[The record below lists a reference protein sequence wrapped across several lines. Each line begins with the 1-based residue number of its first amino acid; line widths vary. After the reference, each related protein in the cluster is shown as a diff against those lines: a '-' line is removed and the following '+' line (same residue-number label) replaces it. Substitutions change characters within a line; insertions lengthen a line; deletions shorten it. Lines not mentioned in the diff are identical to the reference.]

1 MGLLRQNRPAA
12 AGRCATVDPRRYSSE
27 GKGGEDPRHE
37 AANPMRKHGPWTI
50 THSQLVYQDPWLSL
64 NRDECIRPDGA
75 PGSYSTVHLK
85 PGVCVLAVEQP
96 WVYLTQEFHY
106 AVGRETIEGVSG
118 GIEADET
125 AEQAARRE
133 LREEL
138 GIEADRWEHL
148 GQVDPFTAAV
158 YSPTQLWIASQL
170 RFVPR
175 ALEGTEVIQTV
186 RAPVEQAV
194 KWVEEGTISHAPTCV
209 LLLRWALR
217 AARSTAPS
225 LALLPMLVGS
235 LLAGSMLVGSML
247 VGPGRAEPPTTV
259 SPATGVSAAAGASA
273 EVAPPA
279 PSATRRLVESLVESL
294 VEGDYSQARQ
304 LLAPLPSDQQWEL
317 ARQAYQEWPTGGA
330 GGVSVANFAELM
342 NLIRTVITPDGWDE
356 DQSLMPF
363 PGGVWLDPQGMIRTP
378 PGRVERLAG
387 WQEHDGGAARP
398 AEWPRWPP
406 EPGSVAAGRGSPPT
420 TAHAASVSTDVWAGR
435 PLRWLNLSE
444 IEAALGKLE
453 RQPGRRIDMHLELLG
468 GITQLHYL
476 AYRAADQSWHIGGP
490 AGDLRF
496 SNTGYLVSGA
506 SGRPTLL
513 LEDLLEL
520 ARPCLLGDGLVGC
533 SIEPTDE
540 QLRRLQALIEQPDFL
555 RQLGERSRQV
565 PKRLEAAMGPQ
576 PTIMLGLPAD
586 SPTGVALL
594 VADQHMKRIGFG
606 LEPAGD
612 GLENYWQHARR
623 SRRPNPN
630 GLIRWWFTL
639 SPTLVAC
646 SPEGDV
652 FRLPQQ
658 PLALLSE
665 RQWVDATGQRL
676 RQQPPDPAADRFA
689 SQFTEQLDRLA
700 SEQPIYGRL
709 VNIASLTIALEVIRQ
724 QHPEKTGG
732 LPPWQ
737 HLLESSQRRASASRR
752 AEWVEPIAAM
762 QAMPSGYVSAAVSGG
777 VLIRSRSAIG
787 FQPQSGRWERPPA
800 LERSGE
806 AN

>member
-1 MGLLRQNRPAA
+1 M
-12 AGRCATVDPRRYSSE
+12 
-27 GKGGEDPRHE
+27 
-37 AANPMRKHGPWTI
+37 I

-64 NRDECIRPDGA
+64 HRDECIRPDGA

-85 PGVCVLAVEQP
+85 AGVCVLAVEQP

-118 GIEADET
+118 GIEPEET

-138 GIEADRWEHL
+138 GIEADHWEHL

-158 YSPTQLWIASQL
+158 YSPTQLWIASRL

-175 ALEGTEVIQTV
+175 ELEGTEVIQTV
-186 RAPVEQAV
+186 RAPIEQAIQ
-194 KWVEEGTISHAPTCV
+194 WVEEGTISHAPTCV

-217 AARSTAPS
+217 AARSHSPTS
-225 LALLPMLVGS
+225 ALLLPLIVGWLLVGLS
-235 LLAGSMLVGSML
+235 PAQR
-247 VGPGRAEPPTTV
+247 PTAEPP
-259 SPATGVSAAAGASA
+259 AAGVNDPLAVSDHSASQ
-273 EVAPPA
+273 
-279 PSATRRLVESLVESL
+279 RLVEALID
-294 VEGDYSQARQ
+294 GDYSQARQ
-304 LLAPLPSDQQWEL
+304 LLAPLPSDRRWEV
-317 ARQAYQEWPTGGA
+317 ARQAYQEWPTGAA

-356 DQSLMPF
+356 DQSLLPY
-363 PGGVWLDPQGMIRTP
+363 PGGVWLDPQGMIRTHP
-378 PGRVERLAG
+378 ARAERSPGS
-387 WQEHDGGAARP
+387 QEYDSVAARP
-398 AEWPRWPP
+398 VEWPRWPP
-406 EPGSVAAGRGSPPT
+406 LPGGVAGIRGTPPT
-420 TAHAASVSTDVWAGR
+420 IDHAASVPTDVWEGR

-444 IEAALGKLE
+444 IEAAVADLE
-453 RQPGRRIDMHLELLG
+453 RQPGRRIDMRLELLG
-468 GITQLHYL
+468 GITQLQYL

-496 SNTGYLVSGA
+496 SNAGYLVSRS

-520 ARPCLLGDGLVGC
+520 VRPCLLGDGLVGC

-540 QLRRLQALIEQPDFL
+540 QLQRLQTLIEQPDFL
-555 RQLGERSRQV
+555 RQLAGRSRQV
-565 PKRLEAAMGPQ
+565 PERLKAAMGPQ

-586 SPTGVALL
+586 SPTGLALL

-623 SRRPNPN
+623 TRRPNPN

-652 FRLPQQ
+652 FRLPDQ
-658 PLALLSE
+658 PLELLSE
-665 RQWVDATGQRL
+665 RQWIDAAGQRL
-676 RQQPPDPAADRFA
+676 RHQPPDPAADRFA
-689 SQFTEQLDRLA
+689 DQFTQQLDRLA

-709 VNIASLTIALEVIRQ
+709 VNIASLTVALEVIRQ
-724 QHPEKTGG
+724 QQLEKTAG

-737 HLLESSQRRASASRR
+737 HLLESSRRRASASRR
-752 AEWVEPIAAM
+752 AEWVEPIATM

-777 VLIRSRSAIG
+777 VLIRSRSVIG
-787 FQPQSGRWERPPA
+787 FQPESGRWERPPA

-806 AN
+806 AD